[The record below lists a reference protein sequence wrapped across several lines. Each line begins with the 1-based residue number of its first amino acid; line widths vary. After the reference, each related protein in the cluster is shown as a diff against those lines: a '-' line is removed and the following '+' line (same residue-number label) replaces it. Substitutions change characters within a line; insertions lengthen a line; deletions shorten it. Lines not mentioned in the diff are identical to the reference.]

1 MATPGEREGR
11 RVTLDA
17 DILSKLEQRAARF
30 EEIERLVADPAVAS
44 DPKRFPDLLRERG
57 QLERAH
63 ELFVEARQLAEDET
77 EARSMIDSGDADMAE
92 LGREELERIAARE
105 PDIDRE
111 IKGELVKDE
120 DLARTRVI
128 VEVRAGT
135 GGDEATLFARDLFEI
150 YTRYAESKRWKL
162 EPIELSASDA
172 GGFKEAIFALSG
184 EDVWNRMRFESGG
197 HRVQRVPATESQGRI
212 HTSAATVAVLPEA
225 EDVDVEIKDED
236 LRIDTMR
243 AGGPGGQSVNT
254 TSSAVRIT
262 HLPTG
267 TVVQCQDEKSQ
278 HKNKA
283 KALRV
288 LRARLFDA
296 EQQRLHAERADQR
309 KSQVGSG
316 DRSQRVR
323 TYNWPQNRCTDHRLS
338 DNHSLEGILAGKL
351 DGLIAQ
357 LIEWDVAERIR
368 AGSGRC
374 RGVGRWRRYL
384 GASGG
389 SQRAPFG
396 RLHRGGRFA
405 AFGTEDTEGGL
416 RPPERRALRARR
428 RSRRLCDS
436 QRRDESHRLP
446 SAEPEGLRS
455 SWSAKRSTSVSS
467 VLKAAKRPPLC
478 RRA

>member
-368 AGSGRC
+368 A
-374 RGVGRWRRYL
+374 L
-384 GASGG
+384 
-389 SQRAPFG
+389 
-396 RLHRGGRFA
+396 
-405 AFGTEDTEGGL
+405 
-416 RPPERRALRARR
+416 
-428 RSRRLCDS
+428 
-436 QRRDESHRLP
+436 
-446 SAEPEGLRS
+446 
-455 SWSAKRSTSVSS
+455 
-467 VLKAAKRPPLC
+467 
-478 RRA
+478 